1 MPSHIKNA
9 VRMLQPFHSDNTT
22 VDKARSFWDAF
33 ERATMGLNDVL
44 RLSVF
49 RERLKGKPGEEW
61 WMYSHI
67 EDFMT
72 LKTRFHNQ
80 FICQTPQQMIER
92 LKNTKRSRGMSA
104 EVWGDLISGLC
115 DAAHCYDPQMRYQYF
130 LAGFRNKEW
139 RSALA
144 TTMVNSIP
152 QAVAVLLYKNMHLP
166 VEDDSEFRDELPSS
180 TTNENAMM
188 QKMLELMESNQ
199 VLQQQL
205 LNLPR
210 SPRRGTVA
218 ATSPAP
224 SVDPNGL
231 LYVPSLPTLPMA
243 PTPRGVRQD
252 PDMRSQEGRVICGR
266 CYILGHSRA
275 VCRRALATC
284 NTCQRQGHIAPECE
298 LPRPQ
303 QLSNNAFSGPSGY
316 NRACYLCK
324 QTDHVVANCP
334 SRVAFDQMI
343 SQRSQGQSQD

>member
-33 ERATMGLNDVL
+33 ERTTMGLNDVL

-49 RERLKGKPGEEW
+49 RERLKGKSGEEW

-67 EDFMT
+67 EDFVT
-72 LKTRFHNQ
+72 LKTRYHNQ

-104 EVWGDLISGLC
+104 EVWGDLISGLF

-130 LAGFRNKEW
+130 LAGIRNKEW

-144 TTMVNSIP
+144 TTMVNSSP

-180 TTNENAMM
+180 TPNENAMM

-218 ATSPAP
+218 ATLSAP

-231 LYVPSLPTLPMA
+231 LYASSLPTLPMA
-243 PTPRGVRQD
+243 PTPRGLPVTLVNGKD
-252 PDMRSQEGRVICGR
+252 
-266 CYILGHSRA
+266 ILLLS
-275 VCRRALATC
+275 VNYLDLNSCRIALSADRLGTTERATC
-284 NTCQRQGHIAPECE
+284 ASSLI
-298 LPRPQ
+298 
-303 QLSNNAFSGPSGY
+303 
-316 NRACYLCK
+316 
-324 QTDHVVANCP
+324 VVGLGLT
-334 SRVAFDQMI
+334 SWLT
-343 SQRSQGQSQD
+343 